1 MLAALGLGRGAVWRE
16 LKERSWECPSLCGGG
31 VPREFWVEESKKQF
45 IDMLNTEAFL
55 GGVHLSWQ
63 VNEAPGSE
71 EVWRDGVSHGAS
83 QRPGPPRRPW
93 ILAWE
98 DWS

>member
-1 MLAALGLGRGAVWRE
+1 MWRE
-16 LKERSWECPSLCGGG
+16 LKERSWECPSLFGGG

>member
-1 MLAALGLGRGAVWRE
+1 MLTRNGQGRGGGRSRKRE
-16 LKERSWECPSLCGGG
+16 AGGG
-31 VPREFWVEESKKQF
+31 LPVCLGVVPRGFWVEKSKKQF
-45 IDMLNTEAFL
+45 IDMLSTEAFL
-55 GGVHLSWQ
+55 GGLHLCWQ

-71 EVWRDGVSHGAS
+71 EVWRDGASHGAS
-83 QRPGPPRRPW
+83 QRPGPPLRPW

>member
-1 MLAALGLGRGAVWRE
+1 MLAALDLAGVGGGQGRGGGRSRKRE
-16 LKERSWECPSLCGGG
+16 
-31 VPREFWVEESKKQF
+31 
-45 IDMLNTEAFL
+45 
-55 GGVHLSWQ
+55 GVHLCWQ

-71 EVWRDGVSHGAS
+71 EVWRDGASHGAS
-83 QRPGPPRRPW
+83 QRPGPPLRPW